1 MKTAMHTATASPRR
15 AHRYEIRT
23 DIRFRPVAVQ
33 NWQIGETEN
42 ISDTGLLVRALE
54 PLPVDTPI
62 QVELFA
68 PLPLSGVAQEPV
80 ICTGRVVR
88 SFRAN
93 SDRGLVRL
101 AIEVKS
107 ANLAQLAPPR
117 RPPKSDPEAFHI
129 LANQLAVV
137 VGTAEL
143 VLANDQLDEATA
155 ARVRKIKDVS
165 MEAAA
170 TAKKLVK

>member
-1 MKTAMHTATASPRR
+1 MMHTSTAAPRR
-15 AHRYEIRT
+15 AHRYLIRT
-23 DIRFRPVAVQ
+23 DVRFRPVAVQ

-54 PLPVDTPI
+54 PLPVNTPI

-68 PLPLSGVAQEPV
+68 PVPLSGVAQEPLS
-80 ICTGRVVR
+80 CTGRVVR

-93 SDRGLVRL
+93 GDKGLVRL

-107 ANLAQLAPPR
+107 ADVEQFAPLR
-117 RPPKSDPEAFHI
+117 RPPKSDPDAFHI

-143 VLANDQLDEATA
+143 VLANDQLDEATV

-165 MEAAA
+165 MEAAT
-170 TAKKLVK
+170 TAKKLVT

>member
-1 MKTAMHTATASPRR
+1 MHTATPTPRR

-23 DIRFRPVAVQ
+23 DIRFRPEAVQ

-42 ISDTGLLVRALE
+42 ISDTGLLVRALQA
-54 PLPVDTPI
+54 LPVNTPI
-62 QVELFA
+62 QVQLFA
-68 PLPLSGVAQEPV
+68 PVPLSGVAQEPMS
-80 ICTGRVVR
+80 CTGRVVR
-88 SFRAN
+88 SFRAPG
-93 SDRGLVRL
+93 DRGLVRL

-107 ANLAQLAPPR
+107 ADAAQLAEPR
-117 RPPKSDPEAFHI
+117 RTAKSDPDAFHI

-155 ARVRKIKDVS
+155 ARIRKIKDVS
-165 MEAAA
+165 MEAAT
-170 TAKKLVK
+170 TAKKLVT